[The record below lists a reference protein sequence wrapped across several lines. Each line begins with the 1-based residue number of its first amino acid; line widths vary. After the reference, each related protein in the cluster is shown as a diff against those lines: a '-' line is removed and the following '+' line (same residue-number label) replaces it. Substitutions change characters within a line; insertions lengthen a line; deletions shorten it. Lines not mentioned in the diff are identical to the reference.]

1 MKSIRKREKKG
12 EREEERTINGDKNVC
27 VSGERVR
34 ERERVKRKR
43 VEGKER
49 ERERDLRRGKERKK
63 LCIN

>member
-1 MKSIRKREKKG
+1 MGIKM
-12 EREEERTINGDKNVC
+12 C

>member
-12 EREEERTINGDKNVC
+12 EREEERTINGDKYVC

-43 VEGKER
+43 VEPKER
-49 ERERDLRRGKERKK
+49 
-63 LCIN
+63 